1 MSAVSKDRWHS
12 AEMPTPLMEL
22 RGIAKR
28 FSGVTVLEG
37 VDLSLY
43 PGRVQALAG
52 ENGAG
57 KSTLMKV
64 LSGVHQ
70 ADAGEIWL
78 RGERVHFTAP
88 RQAMDAGIAIIH
100 QELNLIG
107 GLSAGE
113 NIFLGREPRNRL
125 GMVDWGRLYR
135 QAGELLARLRQPID
149 PRTPVAGLSIG
160 QQQMV
165 EIARALS
172 LDAEI
177 IIMDEPTDSLTD
189 IETEILEQVV
199 IALREE
205 GRSLVMITHRLPEI
219 FRMCDSVAVLRDGQL
234 VHDGPTTELNE
245 NELIRKMVG
254 RELADRYPYEPPTLG
269 QVMIEVE
276 RLSAPGVVDVSFSA
290 SAGEVLGF
298 GGLMGAGRTEMAQA
312 ICGDTSIKAGEVR
325 IRHMPVRFTSP
336 RDALRAGLVYVPE
349 DRKQAGLLLEHS
361 VANNMSLAALPAF
374 CGPLGVVRA
383 GQEQAA
389 VEHYI
394 KAFHIKLQDMHQP
407 IDTLSGGNQQKA
419 SLAKAL
425 MTEPEIVILDEP
437 TRGVDVGAKRE
448 IYLLINE
455 LKRQGKCV
463 LLISSEMPE
472 LLGLSDRIMV
482 LANGRISGEFTR
494 DDATQETIMT
504 AAAHTNSATET
515 VTS

>member
-1 MSAVSKDRWHS
+1 LSAATRQ
-12 AEMPTPLMEL
+12 ALMEL
-22 RGIAKR
+22 KGIEKR

-37 VDLSLY
+37 VDLALY
-43 PGRVQALAG
+43 PGCVQALAG

-78 RGERVHFTAP
+78 RGNKVRFTTP
-88 RQAMDAGIAIIH
+88 RQAMEAGIAIIH
-100 QELNLIG
+100 QELNLVG

-113 NIFLGREPRNRL
+113 NIFLGREPRTRL
-125 GMVDWGRLYR
+125 GTVDWARLYR
-135 QAGELLARLRQPID
+135 QAGELLARLKQPID
-149 PRTPVAGLSIG
+149 PRAPVAGLSIG

-177 IIMDEPTDSLTD
+177 IIMDEPTDALTD

-199 IALREE
+199 AALREE

-234 VHDGPTTELNE
+234 VHDGLTSALNE
-245 NELIRKMVG
+245 NDLIRKMVG

-269 QVMIEVE
+269 EVMIEVD
-276 RLSAPGVVDVSFSA
+276 RLSAPGVFEVSFSA
-290 SAGEVLGF
+290 RAGEVLGF

-312 ICGDTSIKAGEVR
+312 ICGDRPIQAGEVR
-325 IRHMPVRFTSP
+325 IRQQPVRFASP
-336 RDALRAGLVYVPE
+336 QDALRAGLVYVPE

-361 VANNMSLAALPAF
+361 VADNMSLAALPAF
-374 CGPLGVVRA
+374 CGPLGLINA
-383 GQEQAA
+383 GRERAA
-389 VEHYI
+389 VAHYI
-394 KAFHIKLQDMHQP
+394 EAFQIKLRDMHQP
-407 IDTLSGGNQQKA
+407 IDTLSGGNQQKV

-425 MTEPEIVILDEP
+425 MTKPEIVILDEP

-494 DDATQETIMT
+494 EDATQETIMT
-504 AAAHTNSATET
+504 AAAHSEAATET
-515 VTS
+515 VTP

>member
-1 MSAVSKDRWHS
+1 MSAASSTAPKDAS
-12 AEMPTPLMEL
+12 CQPLMAL
-22 RGIAKR
+22 KGIEKG

-37 VDLSLY
+37 VDLSLF

-78 RGERVHFTAP
+78 RGDKAHFTTP

-100 QELNLIG
+100 QELNLVG

-113 NIFLGREPRNRL
+113 NIFLGREPRTRL
-125 GMVDWGRLYR
+125 GTVDWTRLYR
-135 QAGELLARLRQPID
+135 QAGELMARLQQHID
-149 PRTPVAGLSIG
+149 PRTPVDGLSIG

-177 IIMDEPTDSLTD
+177 IIMDEPTDALTD

-199 IALREE
+199 AALREE
-205 GRSLVMITHRLPEI
+205 GKSLVMITHRLPEI
-219 FRMCDSVAVLRDGQL
+219 FRMCDSVAVLRDGRL
-234 VHDGPTTELNE
+234 VHDGPTAELSE
-245 NELIRKMVG
+245 DDLIRKMVG
-254 RELADRYPYEPPTLG
+254 RELADRYPYEPPTPG
-269 QVMIEVE
+269 EVMIEVD
-276 RLSAPGVVDVSFSA
+276 RLSAPGVDEVSFSA
-290 SAGEVLGF
+290 RAGEVLGF

-312 ICGDTSIKAGEVR
+312 ICGDTPVRSGEVR
-325 IRHMPVRFTSP
+325 IRERPVRFGSP

-349 DRKQAGLLLEHS
+349 DRKQAGLLLAHS
-361 VANNMSLAALPAF
+361 VASNMSLAALPAF
-374 CGPLGVVRA
+374 CGPFGLIQA
-383 GQEQAA
+383 GRERAA

-394 KAFHIKLQDMHQP
+394 KAFRIKLNDRHQP

-482 LANGRISGEFTR
+482 LANGRITGEFTR

-504 AAAHTNSATET
+504 AAAHIEAATET
-515 VTS
+515 VTP